1 MKDTTVWQTYRDE
14 VYGSFTRGRDA
25 LFNLADALLAESQG
39 KSLAQLSLS
48 PFFERKWSSVYEALE
63 DGKIDVS
70 RLREAGVRALLADKG
85 EQEGI
90 CIAVDT
96 SGVERKDAQT
106 SEDRGIIHV
115 PNLPQADKPITVG
128 WTVSNVVLLPD
139 KPSSWAP
146 ILDQARVPTS
156 TTPIEVAIE
165 QLKALRPLLGERPI
179 TVLADRAYGTPEFL
193 RACRDLGYHVLVR
206 LKGNRRLYRP
216 GGVRLHP
223 RGPTPQHGALF
234 QGKHPQTHGQPEADL
249 QQQDGKGRPIR
260 IRRFGDLHFKED
272 PSLTVKIIEVECETA
287 QGTKRDPRRSW
298 FVTLDEHIPLQEIPT
313 RYALRFCIEH
323 AYRFLKQDLLWISA
337 HVRTPEQFERWS
349 WLVAI
354 AFNQLYLARTLG
366 QVTYHPWERQDR
378 SLTPRQVRRV
388 MPTLLCQLGTP
399 ARPCQ
404 PRGNAPGR
412 CIGFH
417 PKPAKRYPVIVKNP
431 KKRKKSTVPLQSSA

>member
-14 VYGSFTRGRDA
+14 VYGSFTRGTDA

-156 TTPIEVAIE
+156 TTPIEVA
-165 QLKALRPLLGERPI
+165 
-179 TVLADRAYGTPEFL
+179 
-193 RACRDLGYHVLVR
+193 
-206 LKGNRRLYRP
+206 
-216 GGVRLHP
+216 
-223 RGPTPQHGALF
+223 
-234 QGKHPQTHGQPEADL
+234 
-249 QQQDGKGRPIR
+249 
-260 IRRFGDLHFKED
+260 
-272 PSLTVKIIEVECETA
+272 
-287 QGTKRDPRRSW
+287 
-298 FVTLDEHIPLQEIPT
+298 
-313 RYALRFCIEH
+313 
-323 AYRFLKQDLLWISA
+323 
-337 HVRTPEQFERWS
+337 
-349 WLVAI
+349 
-354 AFNQLYLARTLG
+354 
-366 QVTYHPWERQDR
+366 
-378 SLTPRQVRRV
+378 
-388 MPTLLCQLGTP
+388 
-399 ARPCQ
+399 
-404 PRGNAPGR
+404 
-412 CIGFH
+412 
-417 PKPAKRYPVIVKNP
+417 
-431 KKRKKSTVPLQSSA
+431 